1 MKTLFINTLFLL
13 VAFNG
18 FSQEN
23 NLDKLTDLY
32 KKQASI
38 ESQINHILKED
49 PQLNKLLDS
58 YSNLKISESKNSDK
72 NKSVEFTEKY
82 FEMEAEKIKAILSEN
97 NLNKIKELFYTVQN
111 SAYAKD
117 ISYIVLRQMEIA
129 RDDLEAGIKDLP
141 RPKN

>member
-1 MKTLFINTLFLL
+1 MKVLFINTLFLF
-13 VAFNG
+13 VGFIG
-18 FSQEN
+18 FSQKN

-38 ESQINHILKED
+38 ESQINQILKDD

-72 NKSVEFTEKY
+72 SKSVEFTEKY
-82 FEMEAEKIKAILSEN
+82 FELEAEKIKAILSEN
-97 NLNKIKELFYTVQN
+97 NLNKIKELFYSVQN

-129 RDDLEAGIKDLP
+129 RDDLEAGIKELP